1 MPKIT
6 DIVKK
11 EIENLAATLPPIKMA
26 GLVKVK
32 GIKILT
38 DDKYKAIR
46 TDKIKPNEEYVVREG
61 GTLELVSHKRRM
73 MKLFHQF
80 GTAGVREY
88 VYKIRKDEADEAKR
102 EAEKSTAQKIVEK
115 SFLNSFFKWFK
126 EIWAR
131 VKWNLKLKI

>member
-11 EIENLAATLPPIKMA
+11 EIETLAASLPPIKMA
-26 GLVKVK
+26 GLVEVK

-46 TDKIKPNEEYVVREG
+46 TDKIKPDEKYVVREG
-61 GTLELVSHKRRM
+61 GAMELVSHKRRM

-102 EAEKSTAQKIVEK
+102 ESEMSIAQKIVEK
-115 SFLNSFFKWFK
+115 SFLKSIAQWFK
-126 EIWAR
+126 EMWAR
-131 VKWNLKLKI
+131 MKWTFKLKI